1 MLRIT
6 QQSSPDAAKSYY
18 TPSGADYY
26 SEGQEIIGRW
36 GGEGAKRLGLDGKVE
51 QRAFNALCENRH
63 PRTGDQLTPRTKD
76 ARTVGYDFTWSVPK
90 SVSLRYALTG
100 DEALL
105 DAFRASVHE
114 TMRDIEAEMKV
125 RVRKAGRN
133 EERTTGNMTY
143 AEFIHTTSR
152 PVDGVP
158 DPHLHAHV
166 FAFNCTWDHEEQ
178 EWKAGQFRD
187 LKRDAPYWQAAF
199 RARLANRLQALGY
212 AIERKRDDFELVGIS
227 AATLRKFSR
236 RTDKIEEEAKKR
248 GIEDPDEKAQLGG
261 LTRERKDKSL
271 TWQELRAKWDSWL
284 TPEERAGITTMHG
297 PPGASIVPAWRD
309 AAAMDF
315 AVRHEFAREAVVEEK
330 KLLSTA
336 LKQGLG
342 AVTVEGV
349 RREYGLQPLLVQ
361 EHQGRR
367 VATTWQV
374 LAEEEK
380 LVDFARGGR
389 GTCRPLAPDRPI
401 QRDWLNA
408 GQRRAVEHVLRSRDR
423 VMLVRGAAGTGKTT
437 LMQEAVEAM
446 EQSGHRVVML
456 APSAAAARD
465 VLREHFASADTV
477 AMFLRNREMQAA
489 AAGGVIWVD
498 EASLLD
504 SPTMRALFDV
514 AQRQHARLVLMGDR
528 RQHSSPSRGSPLRL
542 LEEEAGVPS
551 VEVSEILRQQGDYKK
566 AVHLL
571 SEGKTEEGFDELDR
585 LGWVR
590 EVADE
595 ERYLRLAEAYLTA
608 TAERKSDGSRKRAL
622 VVSPTHAEGDRITA
636 AIRQELAA
644 QGKLGE
650 EHELAAFVPLHLT
663 EAERG
668 EASSYLPGDMLQFH
682 QNAKGFR
689 SGTRLR
695 VGAAPLPLAQGARFQ
710 AYRATTLKFAA
721 GDRLRVTANGK
732 TTDGRHRLNN
742 GALFTIKEFTREGH
756 IVVDNGWVIGKD
768 FGHVAHGYVVTSH
781 AAQGKTV
788 DKVLIGQSEASLPA
802 SDRQQLYVSVS
813 RGKEQAIIFTD
824 DKQAL
829 REAVRRSHERLTATE
844 VFRPMKK
851 PGLKW
856 LKGRL
861 SFHRRC
867 ESLTLPV
874 ERPGIYLPHVQ
885 KEVVHERE

>member
-6 QQSSPDAAKSYY
+6 QQSSTDAAKSYY

-26 SEGQEIIGRW
+26 SEGQELIGRW
-36 GGEGAKRLGLDGKVE
+36 GGEGARMLGLEGKVE

-63 PRTGDQLTPRTKD
+63 PRTGGQLTPRTKD

-90 SVSLRYALTG
+90 SVSLLYAMTE
-100 DEALL
+100 DVALL

-125 RVRKAGRN
+125 RVRKKGRN
-133 EERTTGNMTY
+133 EERVTGNIAY
-143 AEFIHTTSR
+143 AEFVHLTSR

-158 DPHLHAHV
+158 DPQVHAHCFV
-166 FAFNCTWDHEEQ
+166 FNASYDREEAA
-178 EWKAGQFRD
+178 WKAGQFRD

-199 RARLANRLQALGY
+199 RVRLANRLQALGY
-212 AIERKRDDFELVGIS
+212 AIERKRDDFELAGID

-248 GIEDPDEKAQLGG
+248 GIENPDEKARLGG

-271 TWQELRAKWDSWL
+271 TWQELRAEWESWL
-284 TPEERAGITTMHG
+284 TPAERAALTGVQAEKGT
-297 PPGASIVPAWRD
+297 SIVPEWRE
-309 AAAMDF
+309 AAAVDF
-315 AVRHEFAREAVVEEK
+315 AMRHEFAKEAVVPER
-330 KLLSTA
+330 KLLTTA

-342 AVTVEGV
+342 AVTVAGV
-349 RREYGLQPLLVQ
+349 HREYGRQPLLVE
-361 EHQGRR
+361 EHKGRR
-367 VATTWQV
+367 VATTGQV
-374 LAEEEK
+374 LAEEER
-380 LVDFARGGR
+380 LVDFARAGR
-389 GTCRPLAPDRPI
+389 GTCLPLAPDRPI

-408 GQRRAVEHVLRSRDR
+408 GQRRAVEHILRSRDR

-437 LMQEAVEAM
+437 LMQEAVEAI
-446 EQSGHRVVML
+446 QQAGHRVALL

-465 VLREHFASADTV
+465 VLREHFAEADTV
-477 AMFLRNREMQAA
+477 AMFLTNRELQAA

-504 SPTMRALFDV
+504 SPTMAALFDV
-514 AQRQHARLVLMGDR
+514 AERQHARLVLMGDR

-571 SEGKTEEGFDELDR
+571 SEGKAEEGFDELER

-590 EVADE
+590 QVPDA
-595 ERYLRLAEAYLTA
+595 ERYLRLAEAYLAA
-608 TAERKSDGSRKRAL
+608 TAERKADGSLKQAL
-622 VVSPTHAEGDRITA
+622 VVSPTHTEGQRITGV
-636 AIRQELAA
+636 IRGELAA
-644 QGKLGE
+644 KGKLGAE
-650 EHELAAFVPLHLT
+650 RQFLSYVPLHLT

-682 QNAKGFR
+682 QNARGFKTGQRVCVGKG
-689 SGTRLR
+689 
-695 VGAAPLPLAQGARFQ
+695 ALPLAQAARFQ
-710 AYRATTLKFAA
+710 AYRATQVQLAA
-721 GDRLRVTANGK
+721 GDRLRITANGK
-732 TTDGRHRLNN
+732 TADGRHRLNN
-742 GALFTIKEFTREGH
+742 GALFTVKGFTPEGN
-756 IVVDNGWVIGKD
+756 IVVDNGWVIGRD
-768 FGHVAHGYVVTSH
+768 FGHIAYGYVVTSH

-802 SDRQQLYVSVS
+802 SDSRQLYVSVS
-813 RGKEQAIIFTD
+813 RGREQATIFTD

-829 REAVRRSHERLTATE
+829 REAVRRGTERLTATE
-844 VFRPMKK
+844 VFRRKNR
-851 PGLKW
+851 GREW
-856 LKGRL
+856 LERHLWFQRSIADMARPAAQASHTRTPLQKGI
-861 SFHRRC
+861 H
-867 ESLTLPV
+867 
-874 ERPGIYLPHVQ
+874 
-885 KEVVHERE
+885 HERT